1 MITEYYQLAGI
12 DKVAVVFSIIG
23 ENVAVKLLKGLDET
37 DVQRIRARSR
47 EMEQVSTALKKQIMD
62 EFYLSVIS
70 QKLKSESEPESKKPF
85 DFIEELAD
93 EQLIALLEVE
103 EPSIIAIALAQVSA
117 ERQMKVLTRLSP
129 EVKGNVL
136 MKLGSLNNVPL
147 EGIVNVASQ
156 LRTKSLYLPK
166 AVEFT
171 RSGGKDVADI
181 LGQMTPFEE
190 EQYLDTIAREDP
202 ELAAEIKK
210 YHLTFD
216 DILASFPE
224 NLLRDL
230 MNSVE
235 LDAIAMALKG
245 RSQDQVDKILE
256 NLPQKKQAM
265 YEPVEGAV
273 AKNDVDKAQKSI
285 VDAARQME
293 KDGRFSLE
301 EVLGSAEMV
310 D

>member
-23 ENVAVKLLKGLDET
+23 ENVAVKLLKDLDET

-202 ELAAEIKK
+202 ELAAEMKK
-210 YHLTFD
+210 YDVTFD
-216 DILASFPE
+216 DILACFPE
-224 NLLRDL
+224 G
-230 MNSVE
+230 V
-235 LDAIAMALKG
+235 
-245 RSQDQVDKILE
+245 
-256 NLPQKKQAM
+256 
-265 YEPVEGAV
+265 
-273 AKNDVDKAQKSI
+273 
-285 VDAARQME
+285 
-293 KDGRFSLE
+293 
-301 EVLGSAEMV
+301 
-310 D
+310 